1 MLFYGVI
8 TIGVE
13 ARIYDI
19 EYQLWKVSRNPC
31 PGSCCSKIA
40 FVRCYGI
47 LSDEWPVGKTD
58 SLLASLRTL
67 SG

>member
-19 EYQLWKVSRNPC
+19 EYQLWKVNRNPC
-31 PGSCCSKIA
+31 PGRCCSKIPH
-40 FVRCYGI
+40 VRCYGI
-47 LSDEWPVGKTD
+47 FNDE
-58 SLLASLRTL
+58 
-67 SG
+67 